1 MVLITEVI
9 EKMDLFILQ
18 LITNNMKALIQKLLF
33 GYRTNPNAYTPKG
46 GAKLTQKGGNPEAI
60 HSALVIMQYNIR
72 HAKGIN

>member
-1 MVLITEVI
+1 
-9 EKMDLFILQ
+9 
-18 LITNNMKALIQKLLF
+18 MKTLIQKLLF

-46 GAKLTQKGGNPEAI
+46 GAKLTQQGGNPEAI